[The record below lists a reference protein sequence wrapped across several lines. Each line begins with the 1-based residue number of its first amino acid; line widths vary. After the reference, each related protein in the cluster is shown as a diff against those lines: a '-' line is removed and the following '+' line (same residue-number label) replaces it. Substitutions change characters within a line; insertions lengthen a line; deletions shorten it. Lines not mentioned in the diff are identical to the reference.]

1 MAGRAG
7 GGGRRVG
14 AGGIGRREQVVLRA
28 AGHLLDYPDAAWRE
42 RLPLV
47 RSALEAVGGGAA
59 RKLVR
64 FVDQA
69 SQLPAGEAASRY
81 VDVFDFKN
89 RHSLYLTW
97 WLDGDTRRRGASLVE
112 LKALFREAG
121 FEFLETDLPDY
132 LPVVLEFTAA
142 SGDLGLLVRHRPG
155 LELLRLALAESG
167 TAYASVVEA
176 VCSTLPGPSPKD
188 RAAARAL
195 AAAGPPRETV
205 GLDPDTA
212 ALRPYGH
219 LDLLP
224 VLTPDRSHRSDRSD
238 RSDRWRST
246 P

>member
-1 MAGRAG
+1 
-7 GGGRRVG
+7 V
-14 AGGIGRREQVVLRA
+14 IGRRDRVVLQA
-28 AGHLLDYPDAAWRE
+28 AAHLLDYPDAAWRE

-47 RSALEAVGGGAA
+47 RAALQAVGGRAA
-59 RKLVR
+59 RKLVA
-64 FVDQA
+64 FLDQA
-69 SQLPAGEAASRY
+69 SSMPATQAASHF
-81 VDVFDFKN
+81 VEVFDFKN

-112 LKALFREAG
+112 LKAVFREAG
-121 FEFLETDLPDY
+121 LAFSEEDLPDY

-142 SGDLGLLVRHRPG
+142 SGDLGLLLRHRPG
-155 LELLRLALAESG
+155 LELLRLALAEHG
-167 TAYASVVEA
+167 TAYASVLEA
-176 VCSTLPGPSPKD
+176 VCSTLPGASPKD

-224 VLTPDRSHRSDRSD
+224 VLTPDR
-238 RSDRWRST
+238 
-246 P
+246 

>member
-1 MAGRAG
+1 MGRASG
-7 GGGRRVG
+7 NG
-14 AGGIGRREQVVLRA
+14 AAIGRREQVVLRA
-28 AGHLLDYPDAAWRE
+28 AAHLLDYPDAAWRE

-47 RSALEAVGGGAA
+47 RSALAAVGGGAA
-59 RKLVR
+59 RTLVA

-69 SQLPAGEAASRY
+69 SAMSAAEATARY
-81 VDVFDFKN
+81 VEVFDFKN

-97 WLDGDTRRRGASLVE
+97 WLDGDTRRRGMSLVE
-112 LKALFREAG
+112 LKAVFREAG
-121 FEFLETDLPDY
+121 FEFVEAELPDY
-132 LPVVLEFTAA
+132 LPVVLEFSAV

-155 LELLRLALAESG
+155 LELLRLALAEHG
-167 TAYASVVEA
+167 TAYAAVVEA
-176 VCSTLPGPSPKD
+176 VCSTLPGASPKD

-224 VLTPDRSHRSDRSD
+224 VLAPDR
-238 RSDRWRST
+238 
-246 P
+246 

>member
-1 MAGRAG
+1 
-7 GGGRRVG
+7 V
-14 AGGIGRREQVVLRA
+14 IGRRDRVVLQA
-28 AGHLLDYPDAAWRE
+28 AAHLLDYPDAAWRE

-47 RSALEAVGGGAA
+47 RAALQAVGGRAA
-59 RKLVR
+59 RKLVA
-64 FVDQA
+64 FLDQA
-69 SQLPAGEAASRY
+69 SSMPATQAASHF
-81 VDVFDFKN
+81 VEVFDFKN

-112 LKALFREAG
+112 LKAVFREAG
-121 FEFLETDLPDY
+121 FAFSEEDLPDY

-142 SGDLGLLVRHRPG
+142 SGDLGLLLRHRPG
-155 LELLRLALAESG
+155 LELLRLALAEHG
-167 TAYASVVEA
+167 TAYASVLEA
-176 VCSTLPGPSPKD
+176 VCSTLPGASPKD

-224 VLTPDRSHRSDRSD
+224 VLTPDR
-238 RSDRWRST
+238 
-246 P
+246 

>member
-1 MAGRAG
+1 MRGLS
-7 GGGRRVG
+7 
-14 AGGIGRREQVVLRA
+14 RRERAVLQA
-28 AGHLLDYPDAAWRE
+28 AAHLLDYPDAAWWE

-47 RSALEAVGGGAA
+47 RSALDAVGGSAA
-59 RKLVR
+59 RQLIA
-64 FVDQA
+64 FVDRISEAAAA
-69 SQLPAGEAASRY
+69 SQSASHY
-81 VDVFDFKN
+81 VEVFDFKN

-112 LKALFREAG
+112 LKAVFRAAG
-121 FEFLETDLPDY
+121 FVFSETELPDY

-142 SGDLGLLVRHRPG
+142 CGDLGLLLRHRPG
-155 LELLRLALAESG
+155 LELLRLALAEDG
-167 TAYASVVEA
+167 TPYASVLEA
-176 VCSTLPGPSPKD
+176 VCSTLPGASPKD

-224 VLTPDRSHRSDRSD
+224 VLTADR
-238 RSDRWRST
+238 
-246 P
+246 

>member
-1 MAGRAG
+1 M
-7 GGGRRVG
+7 
-14 AGGIGRREQVVLRA
+14 IGRRNRVVLQA
-28 AGHLLDYPDAAWRE
+28 AAHLLDYPDAAWRE

-47 RSALEAVGGGAA
+47 RAALEAVGGRAA
-59 RKLVR
+59 RELVA
-64 FVDQA
+64 FLDQA
-69 SQLPAGEAASRY
+69 SSTPATQAASHF
-81 VDVFDFKN
+81 VEVFDFKN

-112 LKALFREAG
+112 LKAVFREAG
-121 FEFLETDLPDY
+121 FAFSEEDLPDY

-142 SGDLGLLVRHRPG
+142 SGNLGLLLRHRPG
-155 LELLRLALAESG
+155 LELLRLALAEHE
-167 TAYASVVEA
+167 TAYASVLEA
-176 VCSTLPGPSPKD
+176 VCSTLPGASPKD

-224 VLTPDRSHRSDRSD
+224 VLIPDR
-238 RSDRWRST
+238 
-246 P
+246 

>member
-1 MAGRAG
+1 
-7 GGGRRVG
+7 V
-14 AGGIGRREQVVLRA
+14 IGRRDRVVLQA
-28 AGHLLDYPDAAWRE
+28 AAHLLDYPDAAWRE

-47 RSALEAVGGGAA
+47 RAALQAVGGRAA
-59 RKLVR
+59 RKLVA
-64 FVDQA
+64 FLDQA
-69 SQLPAGEAASRY
+69 SSMPATQAGSHFVE
-81 VDVFDFKN
+81 VFDFKN

-112 LKALFREAG
+112 LKAVFREAG
-121 FEFLETDLPDY
+121 FAFSEEDLPDY

-142 SGDLGLLVRHRPG
+142 SGDLGLLLRHRPG
-155 LELLRLALAESG
+155 LELLRLALAEHG
-167 TAYASVVEA
+167 TAYASVLEA
-176 VCSTLPGPSPKD
+176 VCSTLPGASPKD

-224 VLTPDRSHRSDRSD
+224 VLTPDR
-238 RSDRWRST
+238 
-246 P
+246 

>member
-1 MAGRAG
+1 
-7 GGGRRVG
+7 V
-14 AGGIGRREQVVLRA
+14 IGRRDRVVLQA
-28 AGHLLDYPDAAWRE
+28 AAHLLDYPDAAWRE

-47 RSALEAVGGGAA
+47 RAALQAVGGRAA
-59 RKLVR
+59 RKLVA
-64 FVDQA
+64 FLDQA
-69 SQLPAGEAASRY
+69 SSMPATQAASHF
-81 VDVFDFKN
+81 VEVFDFKN

-112 LKALFREAG
+112 LKAVFREAG
-121 FEFLETDLPDY
+121 LAFSEEDLPDY

-142 SGDLGLLVRHRPG
+142 SGDLGLLLRHRPG
-155 LELLRLALAESG
+155 VELLRLALAEHG
-167 TAYASVVEA
+167 TAYASVLEA
-176 VCSTLPGPSPKD
+176 VCSTLPGASPKD

-224 VLTPDRSHRSDRSD
+224 VLTPDR
-238 RSDRWRST
+238 
-246 P
+246 

>member
-1 MAGRAG
+1 M
-7 GGGRRVG
+7 
-14 AGGIGRREQVVLRA
+14 IGRRDRVVLQA
-28 AGHLLDYPDAAWRE
+28 AAHLLDYPDAAWRE

-47 RSALEAVGGGAA
+47 RAALQAVGGRAA
-59 RKLVR
+59 RKLVA
-64 FVDQA
+64 FLDQA
-69 SQLPAGEAASRY
+69 SSMPATQAASHF
-81 VDVFDFKN
+81 VEVFDFKN

-112 LKALFREAG
+112 LKAVFREAG
-121 FEFLETDLPDY
+121 LAFSEEDLPDY

-142 SGDLGLLVRHRPG
+142 SGDLGLLLRHRPG
-155 LELLRLALAESG
+155 LELLRLALAEHG
-167 TAYASVVEA
+167 TAYASVLEA
-176 VCSTLPGPSPKD
+176 VCSTLPGASPKD

-224 VLTPDRSHRSDRSD
+224 VLTPDR
-238 RSDRWRST
+238 
-246 P
+246 

>member
-1 MAGRAG
+1 MAGKSHAL
-7 GGGRRVG
+7 
-14 AGGIGRREQVVLRA
+14 ASARA
-28 AGHLLDYPDAAWRE
+28 AGRGRAAGGALSRRDRVVLQAAAHLLDYPDAAWHD

-47 RSALEAVGGGAA
+47 RSALSAVGGGPA
-59 RKLVR
+59 RKLVSFLDR
-64 FVDQA
+64 A
-69 SQLPAGEAASRY
+69 SAMETASHY

-112 LKALFREAG
+112 LKAVFRDAG
-121 FEFLETDLPDY
+121 FVFSDTELPDY

-142 SGDLGLLVRHRPG
+142 CGDVRLLLRHRPG
-155 LELLRLALAESG
+155 LELLRLALIEHG
-167 TAYASVVEA
+167 TPYAAVLEA
-176 VCSTLPGPSPKD
+176 VCATLPGASPKD

-195 AAAGPPRETV
+195 AAAGPPSETV

-224 VLTPDRSHRSDRSD
+224 VLMPDR
-238 RSDRWRST
+238 
-246 P
+246 

>member
-1 MAGRAG
+1 M
-7 GGGRRVG
+7 
-14 AGGIGRREQVVLRA
+14 IGRRDRVVLQA
-28 AGHLLDYPDAAWRE
+28 AAHLLDYPDAAWRE

-47 RSALEAVGGGAA
+47 RAALQAVGGRAA
-59 RKLVR
+59 RKLVA
-64 FVDQA
+64 FLDQA
-69 SQLPAGEAASRY
+69 SSMPATQAASHF
-81 VDVFDFKN
+81 VEVFDFKN

-112 LKALFREAG
+112 LKAVFREAG
-121 FEFLETDLPDY
+121 FAFSEEDLPDY

-142 SGDLGLLVRHRPG
+142 SGDLGLLLRHRPG
-155 LELLRLALAESG
+155 LELLRLALAEHG
-167 TAYASVVEA
+167 TAYASVLEA
-176 VCSTLPGPSPKD
+176 VCSTLPGASPKD

-224 VLTPDRSHRSDRSD
+224 VLTPDR
-238 RSDRWRST
+238 
-246 P
+246 